1 MKRFGHLKAVRLE
14 NKEFNDDLGQ
24 DNFIFVGSST
34 DMFAKDVPSEWI
46 SRTLSHLRLF
56 DNGYLLQSK
65 NPARFKEFLT
75 ELPQK
80 SILCTTIETN
90 RENNLGNAPSR
101 KERLESITALKA
113 HATVHITLEPIMDFD
128 LDVFSEQIISLRP
141 DQVNIGSNTSNV
153 KLPEPS
159 KEKLI
164 SLIEIL
170 RKNTINV
177 HEKDN
182 LKRLLK

>member
-1 MKRFGHLKAVRLE
+1 
-14 NKEFNDDLGQ
+14 
-24 DNFIFVGSST
+24 
-34 DMFAKDVPSEWI
+34 
-46 SRTLSHLRLF
+46 
-56 DNGYLLQSK
+56 
-65 NPARFKEFLT
+65 
-75 ELPQK
+75 
-80 SILCTTIETN
+80 
-90 RENNLGNAPSR
+90 
-101 KERLESITALKA
+101 
-113 HATVHITLEPIMDFD
+113 MDFD